1 LPAEEAHT
9 RPQFLRV
16 ALAWALSVGVGA
28 SGCGYHVAGR
38 GAHLPSNWKTIAVPA
53 FINRTA
59 RNRIEQHFTSSV
71 IHELLARTK
80 YHVIQDAGSADAVL
94 RGEVKSIETS
104 PVLFDASTGRV
115 TTMLVTV
122 HASAQL
128 VDRQSQKV
136 IYQNKDFVFREEY
149 QISTEVTSFF
159 EEQDPALE
167 RMSRDFAAGLVSNL
181 LENF

>member
-1 LPAEEAHT
+1 MLAEGPRA
-9 RPQFLRV
+9 RWQILRL
-16 ALAWALSVGVGA
+16 ALACALSIGA
-28 SGCGYHVAGR
+28 GAVGCGYHVAGR
-38 GAHLPSNWKTIAVPA
+38 GAHLPSNWRTIAVPV

-59 RNRIEQHFTSSV
+59 RYRIDQHFTSAV
-71 IHELLARTK
+71 VHELLARTK
-80 YHVIQDAGSADAVL
+80 YHVIQDVDSADAVL
-94 RGEVKSIETS
+94 HGEVKSIETS